1 MHIVTSSLCESK
13 ENETAKQMIPFLK
26 EPAIHFEFILQIF
39 SSVDNDVWRT
49 HSIPDGKNYIK
60 VMHVPRWIRVLST
73 KSFENRFV
81 WN

>member
-39 SSVDNDVWRT
+39 SSVDNDV
-49 HSIPDGKNYIK
+49 
-60 VMHVPRWIRVLST
+60 
-73 KSFENRFV
+73 
-81 WN
+81 